1 MGDQMNKNKS
11 SRKTIRVGLLA
22 ALLAIGLAACTINLS
37 GGGDGGEPTATL
49 PPVPTFTDI
58 PLQPTAPPTDLP
70 PIPGAPT
77 DTPFVGPGSTATG
90 AACLP
95 GTWQIDH
102 PSVLNY
108 MTLSMLG
115 VGEFDFTPLASSGK
129 LELQIIP
136 GQINL
141 LAENFKVDI
150 GVNIWGVANV
160 NVNNVYIQ
168 ANGAA
173 AYTATDS
180 QVDLT
185 GITYNV
191 IGTLES
197 ATASFSLD
205 IEDLLNIAHALG
217 FAGDVNHPYETH
229 KFYYTC
235 SGDILSIVVNEFA
248 SVSFNRSQ

>member
-1 MGDQMNKNKS
+1 MNKNKS
-11 SRKTIRVGLLA
+11 SRRTIRVGSLVS
-22 ALLAIGLAACTINLS
+22 LLAIVLSACTINL
-37 GGGDGGEPTATL
+37 GGGGEPTATL
-49 PPVPTFTDI
+49 PPVPTYTQI
-58 PLQPTAPPTDLP
+58 SSQPTEQ
-70 PIPGAPT
+70 PITQPT
-77 DTPFVGPGSTATG
+77 DTLPLPETPTNTPFTSPGSTATG

-108 MTLSMLG
+108 MTLSMFG
-115 VGEFDFTPLASSGK
+115 VGEFDFTPLASEGK

-160 NVNNVYIQ
+160 NINNIYVQ

-180 QVDLT
+180 KVDLT

-191 IGTLES
+191 MGTLQS

-205 IEDLLNIAHALG
+205 IDDLLNIAHALG
-217 FAGDVNHPYETH
+217 FASDVKLPYETH
-229 KFYYTC
+229 SFHYTC

-248 SVSFNRSQ
+248 SVSFNRTQ